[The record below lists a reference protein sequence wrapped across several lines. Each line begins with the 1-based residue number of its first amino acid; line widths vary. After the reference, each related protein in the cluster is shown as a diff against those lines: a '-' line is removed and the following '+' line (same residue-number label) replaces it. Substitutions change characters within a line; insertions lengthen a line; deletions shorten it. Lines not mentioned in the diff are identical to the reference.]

1 MSEIYS
7 KAQHMSKAELQAL
20 LPLMDRARVAIIG
33 DLCLDVYWDADMK
46 KSEISRETPHHPL
59 PVVGERYSPGGAS
72 NAAANIKALEPASLA
87 VIGVIGRDWRGDMLK
102 DALAK
107 HGISSEYIVEDGERV
122 TNTYIKPMR
131 HGISDVV
138 YEDPRIDFENYLP
151 LSKETEDK
159 LIASLECA
167 AETADVICVSDQ
179 LKCGCITERVRERL
193 CELGASGKTVIV
205 DSRDRGALYHH
216 VTLKPNEVEASRAFG
231 NGSELTV
238 DELAELALG
247 IAKKNGRVTLTTLGG
262 NGCFVADGDR
272 VTLCPAWPVEPPI
285 DFCGAGD
292 TFLSGFAVML
302 AASAPAVDAARVA
315 NLCSAVTIKKI
326 GITGTATREELLTL
340 CEKIN

>member
-1 MSEIYS
+1 MTACTYNKVERI
-7 KAQHMSKAELQAL
+7 KKAELEAL
-20 LPLMDRARVAIIG
+20 LPLMDRACVTIIG

-46 KSEISRETPHHPL
+46 RSEISRETPHHPL
-59 PVVGERYSPGGAS
+59 PVIAERYSPGGAS
-72 NAAANIKALEPASLA
+72 NAAANIKALGPAALN
-87 VIGVIGRDWRGDMLK
+87 VIGVIGCDWRGAMLK

-107 HGISSEYIVEDGERV
+107 HGISSEYIVEDSERV

-151 LSKETEDK
+151 LPKETEDR
-159 LIASLECA
+159 LIAAIDRA
-167 AETADVICVSDQ
+167 AKTADVICVSDQ

-216 VTLKPNEVEASRAFG
+216 VTLKPNEVEASRAFA
-231 NGSELTV
+231 NGRELTV
-238 DELAELALG
+238 DELSELALG
-247 IAKKNGRVTLTTLGG
+247 IAKKNGRATLTTLGA

-272 VTLCPAWPVEPPI
+272 VTLCSAYEVKPPI

-292 TFLSGFAVML
+292 TFLAGFAVML
-302 AASAPAVDAARVA
+302 AGGASFVDAARVA
-315 NLCSAVTIKKI
+315 NLCSSVTIKKI
-326 GITGTATREELLTL
+326 GITGTATREELLAAV
-340 CEKIN
+340 E